1 MHHPVVSYDVSPVH
15 HTFVFMIIR
24 YLTCS
29 PYIHFHDTSIA
40 APNCHFRLLNVEEHK
55 ATYDTADVDR
65 YTSPGAG
72 AFTPWFNRSSTAAR
86 DIEAGSELYVDYGP
100 SECYFIV
107 LCFQIGP
114 IQPI

>member
-1 MHHPVVSYDVSPVH
+1 MQCQPVVS
-15 HTFVFMIIR
+15 

-29 PYIHFHDTSIA
+29 PYIHFHDASIA

-72 AFTPWFNRSSTAAR
+72 AFTPWFNRSSTAAK

-100 SECYFIV
+100 SECYLLHCVFKSG
-107 LCFQIGP
+107 LFNLLN
-114 IQPI
+114 

>member
-1 MHHPVVSYDVSPVH
+1 MVSVYDECCDFFVMHHPVVYTISH
-15 HTFVFMIIR
+15 LFT
-24 YLTCS
+24 
-29 PYIHFHDTSIA
+29 FHDTSIA

-107 LCFQIGP
+107 CFQIGP